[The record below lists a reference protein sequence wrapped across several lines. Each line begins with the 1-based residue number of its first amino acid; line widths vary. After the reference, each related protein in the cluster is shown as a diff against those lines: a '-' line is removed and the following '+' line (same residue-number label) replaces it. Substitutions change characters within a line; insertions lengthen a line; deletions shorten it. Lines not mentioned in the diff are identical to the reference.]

1 MSLTKIDDRG
11 LKTPIDLQDNEKI
24 RLGTGNDLEIYHNG
38 TFNIIDSA
46 NDFDL
51 KIMAGS
57 DTMAIF
63 DTNGAVELYHDNSK
77 KFETTSSGATVTGQ
91 FNVAG
96 VLKFDNNVNSG
107 LDIRF
112 EPSTNSL
119 DFVDNVK
126 ARFGTGDDLEIYHD
140 GSNSYIKDSGTGGL
154 LINSSGFDVLNAADN
169 EFMGRF
175 IQDGA
180 VQLYHNGS
188 LRLATDANGVAV
200 TTNVSFPDNGVAVF
214 GAGSDLQISHDGT
227 DSKIEHTT
235 SGTDLIIKTG
245 SSADDVIIQPQDD
258 FLVQVAGATK
268 NSIISRNDGA
278 TELYWQGSSAGKKLS
293 TISDGIEVHGSTDS
307 ARIEFND
314 AYSNSRIGYFGLN
327 RFGIDAH
334 DGLEIRDPSDSY
346 ATRLMIDASG
356 RLLLGDTSPTT
367 GTSTGHI
374 VSTFNGNADNGLK
387 TRDTSGAG
395 SVNHCV
401 FVSQSTAVGSI
412 TGSSSSIS
420 YSNLSD
426 YRTKENVTAISDG
439 ITRLKTLK
447 PSRFNFK
454 VDKDTTVDGFLAHE
468 VTPAVPEAVTGEKD
482 AVDSNGKINPQ
493 MLDSSKL
500 VPLLTAA
507 LQEEISKREA
517 LETRVAAL
525 EAA

>member
-1 MSLTKIDDRG
+1 MALTKIDDRG

-24 RLGTGNDLEIYHNG
+24 RLGTGNDLEIFHNG
-38 TFNIIDSA
+38 SHS
-46 NDFDL
+46 
-51 KIMAGS
+51 KIS
-57 DTMAIF
+57 DTGTGSLILSGSTVEINNAADSENMIKAVE
-63 DTNGAVELYHDNSK
+63 NGAVELYHDNSK
-77 KFETTSSGATVTGQ
+77 KFETYANGCTVTGNLNAG
-91 FNVAG
+91 NVDLA
-96 VLKFDNNVNSG
+96 DNA
-107 LDIRF
+107 
-112 EPSTNSL
+112 
-119 DFVDNVK
+119 K
-126 ARFGTGDDLEIYHD
+126 ARFG
-140 GSNSYIKDSGTGGL
+140 GSNDLQI
-154 LINSSGFDVLNAADN
+154 
-169 EFMGRF
+169 
-175 IQDGA
+175 
-180 VQLYHNGS
+180 YHNGTNS
-188 LRLATDANGVAV
+188 IISNDTGDLILGAGNGSSVKLQPEGGEDGLTVNQNGGVELYHDNSKKLETTSYGAVVTGTLSAGSGNFDVA
-200 TTNVSFPDNGVAVF
+200 DNGIF
-214 GAGSDLQISHDGT
+214 KAGNSSDLQIYHNGTHSYLSNGTGNLFVEIPESQKFQVQHGSETIINGYADGR
-227 DSKIEHTT
+227 
-235 SGTDLIIKTG
+235 
-245 SSADDVIIQPQDD
+245 V
-258 FLVQVAGATK
+258 
-268 NSIISRNDGA
+268 
-278 TELYWQGSSAGKKLS
+278 ELYHDNSKKFS

-367 GTSTGHI
+367 GVSTGHI